1 MSNSFDSESNSLTQ
15 QQVSWPWI
23 QGSIQFI
30 LPLASVPLSLIYSEM
45 QDNTHQ
51 YPNQQLIYLYTSH
64 ELTHLI
70 FTTALWGKYY
80 SLSSFINKG
89 TKVQGNAKFVPGF
102 TASLWKN
109 QDLNPGNLA
118 LESVLLTQRKLM

>member
-51 YPNQQLIYLYTSH
+51 YPNQQLIHLYTSH
-64 ELTHLI
+64 ELTQSSQQLYEAGTIHYPHL
-70 FTTALWGKYY
+70 
-80 SLSSFINKG
+80 
-89 TKVQGNAKFVPGF
+89 
-102 TASLWKN
+102 
-109 QDLNPGNLA
+109 
-118 LESVLLTQRKLM
+118 